1 LSVPPLGSLA
11 DTVNDT
17 GVFCGVFVLR
27 LKATPDDAAR
37 RSAAL
42 ESANQ
47 GAALVPLQVLEASV
61 EALRL
66 AQSVARDGNPNS
78 VSDAGVA
85 GACALAAAEGA
96 SLNVR
101 INLPGLTDHAIAQD
115 YEARRQLALRHA
127 RELALEVAHA
137 VDAVLDA
144 TARSG

>member
-1 LSVPPLGSLA
+1 
-11 DTVNDT
+11 
-17 GVFCGVFVLR
+17 
-27 LKATPDDAAR
+27 
-37 RSAAL
+37 
-42 ESANQ
+42 
-47 GAALVPLQVLEASV
+47 LEASV